1 MKTTLH
7 ILRDEPDEITAAL
20 IQRLSADGSA
30 TVVALYPDGINPCPV
45 DWQRLVRDIFNH
57 DRVICW

>member
-1 MKTTLH
+1 LPKTLH
-7 ILRDEPDEITAAL
+7 ILLSEPNETTANL

-30 TVVALYPDGINPCPV
+30 TVTALYPDGINPTPV
-45 DWQRLVRDIFNH
+45 DWDRLVVDIFSH